1 MRTKPGIYAA
11 PASQYVRKCTNV
23 LQKRLVIR
31 IVFPN
36 WYFSSSL
43 KL

>member
-1 MRTKPGIYAA
+1 MSTKPGIYAA
-11 PASQYVRKCTNV
+11 HVSQYARNCTNV